1 MAGIDESLAFHPLR
15 IAVLTVSDSRT
26 EDTDTSGALLASRLQ
41 EAGHELA
48 AKAIVTDEVEAIRGQ
63 VRIWADDEDIDV
75 IISTGGTGFTPRDVT
90 PEAVKPLFRREMD
103 GFSVVFH
110 QASLGTVG
118 VSTLQSR
125 AFAGQIDDTFIFCLP
140 GSTGACRDG
149 WDLVLGLEL
158 DSRYRPCSLAGQV
171 PRLREVCA

>member
-63 VRIWADDEDIDV
+63 VRIWADDENIDV
-75 IISTGGTGFTPRDVT
+75 IISTGGTGFTPRDVS
-90 PEAVKPLFRREMD
+90 PEAVKPRFRREMD

>member
-63 VRIWADDEDIDV
+63 VRIWADDENIDV